1 MYFNL
6 IVVLLILFLAFLMLQ
21 EYMDYIPDSDY
32 TVPTE
37 QESFQTEKPK
47 YSTDIEPKELTYES
61 QYKQMMPLNREM
73 DFSNVFYEDIGN
85 KKIGINNET
94 IFSITQEL
102 TFEEMNNYLITLK
115 NINNEKINDFNNKVC
130 CLLRH
135 NVDTDGNK
143 DIFRHFGEPRAD
155 SQDCWIF
162 KSPLKIDT
170 NDLKFTFGTLGCDN
184 MFASILHEQGYEL
197 YNPSYDIIVYHLH
210 NIEERNYNIDDRVH
224 GNYCLIQPHH
234 LNETPNITFME
245 Y

>member
-1 MYFNL
+1 M
-6 IVVLLILFLAFLMLQ
+6 I
-21 EYMDYIPDSDY
+21 
-32 TVPTE
+32 
-37 QESFQTEKPK
+37 
-47 YSTDIEPKELTYES
+47 
-61 QYKQMMPLNREM
+61 
-73 DFSNVFYEDIGN
+73 
-85 KKIGINNET
+85 
-94 IFSITQEL
+94 
-102 TFEEMNNYLITLK
+102 LITSYYTTDNEDRQKEINTCLIK
-115 NINNEKINDFNNKVC
+115 NINNPSIKNIYLLNDKTYELDFLEDKSKIKQFIINTTHVNNKLHFKDAIEFINSYCYKDTVILSNTDIYFDHTIELLKYDDFNNKVC

-135 NVDTDGNK
+135 DVDTDGNK